1 MDKDDRRRFVRR
13 TIGARARMRARKD
26 RAVGVRV
33 DDISQAGIRF
43 ECPFPLEIGQEV
55 AVDVPNIGG
64 KRAFVAWRRGPTH
77 GCQFT
82 VPLRHQ
88 DVARAFTEL
97 ELVKVKWSPP
107 VSFSG
112 AYAVLSALLLIPL
125 TLLGASILMGRG

>member
-1 MDKDDRRRFVRR
+1 MGSDDRRRFVRR
-13 TIGARARMRARKD
+13 RIGARTRIRGRKD
-26 RAVGVRV
+26 RAVGVNV

-55 AVDVPNIGG
+55 SVDVPNIGG

-97 ELVKVKWSPP
+97 EQVKVKWSPP
-107 VSFSG
+107 ASFSG
-112 AYAVLSALLLIPL
+112 AYVALSMLLLVPL
-125 TLLGASILMGRG
+125 TLFGASVILGRG